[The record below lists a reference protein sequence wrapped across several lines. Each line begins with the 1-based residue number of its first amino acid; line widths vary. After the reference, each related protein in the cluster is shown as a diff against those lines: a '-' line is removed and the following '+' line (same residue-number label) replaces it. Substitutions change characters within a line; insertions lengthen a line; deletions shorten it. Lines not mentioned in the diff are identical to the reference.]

1 MTFPKPSLPDLIL
14 FLDYLVARN
23 LSAQISLF
31 SLERQGRSVS
41 DELEWKQQKVFTGR
55 VWVNLL
61 QTLVMTVIPRTE
73 KPTRHR
79 KSRNDECQ
87 PFDKEVLLLR
97 FHTPLN
103 RISYVTKAA

>member
-1 MTFPKPSLPDLIL
+1 M
-14 FLDYLVARN
+14 ARN

-41 DELEWKQQKVFTGR
+41 DELEWKQQKVFTRR

-61 QTLVMTVIPRTE
+61 QTLVVTVIPRTE

-79 KSRNDECQ
+79 KSKNDECQ
-87 PFDKEVLLLR
+87 PLDKEVLLLR